1 MSNTRIYNI
10 WKGMRKRCNNP
21 NSNTYKYYGG
31 RGIRVCREWDD
42 FLNFYNWSIS
52 NGYQEA
58 LSIDRVDYDG
68 DYTPDNCRWVTSEI
82 QNSNTRKNKEFKA
95 TSPGGEIF
103 YHDSNARFAKEHN
116 LNREYIRSCLIGKQ
130 KTYKG
135 WRFEYI

>member
-1 MSNTRIYNI
+1 M
-10 WKGMRKRCNNP
+10 
-21 NSNTYKYYGG
+21 
-31 RGIRVCREWDD
+31 
-42 FLNFYNWSIS
+42 
-52 NGYQEA
+52 
-58 LSIDRVDYDG
+58 
-68 DYTPDNCRWVTSEI
+68 PDNCRWVTSEI